1 MLDYSK
7 EKESMGEQVDP
18 FDLTKK
24 QEADLQRIRQ
34 FRLIDDVFMNKVFE
48 DKSCVEL
55 LLQIILD
62 RTDLHVESVNL
73 QHGISN
79 LQGRAV
85 RLDILAVDDS
95 GKIYNIEVQKNDH
108 GAQAKRARYNSSLL
122 DANITEAG
130 NQYENLKETYVIFI
144 TENDVL
150 GENIPIY
157 HVDRIVRETGKMFN
171 DQSHIIYVNSQ
182 IKDETALGKLMH
194 DFTCT
199 NAKDMYYEVLA
210 DRVHYFKED
219 EKGVAIMCKAMEDMR
234 NEAAREAEKMKA
246 IRMARLMIEDGKL
259 NYEDIAMYTELTLE
273 EVEKIALEKKS
284 A

>member
-1 MLDYSK
+1 MNEEERFDF
-7 EKESMGEQVDP
+7 EQ
-18 FDLTKK
+18 KH
-24 QEADLQRIRQ
+24 EEDLQRLRG
-34 FRLIDDVFMNKVFE
+34 FRLLDDDFMSKVFE
-48 DKSCVEL
+48 DKNCVEF
-55 LLQIILD
+55 LLQIILKRD
-62 RTDLHVESVNL
+62 DLKVTSVSSQYVIKTYKGVL
-73 QHGISN
+73 FVWIFSQWIDKI
-79 LQGRAV
+79 RCI
-85 RLDILAVDDS
+85 ILKIQRDD
-95 GKIYNIEVQKNDH
+95 K
-108 GAQAKRARYNSSLL
+108 GAGVKRARYNSSLI
-122 DANITEAG
+122 DANVTEPG
-130 NQYENLKETYVIFI
+130 EQYQNLNETYVVFI

>member
-1 MLDYSK
+1 MKKLNLTDKRKSDYFYSEAIK
-7 EKESMGEQVDP
+7 TLRTNIQLSGQSIKTILITSCFPNEGKSDVVLSLAQELGSIGSLIDANVTEPGEQY
-18 FDLTKK
+18 
-24 QEADLQRIRQ
+24 Q
-34 FRLIDDVFMNKVFE
+34 
-48 DKSCVEL
+48 
-55 LLQIILD
+55 
-62 RTDLHVESVNL
+62 NL
-73 QHGISN
+73 N
-79 LQGRAV
+79 
-85 RLDILAVDDS
+85 
-95 GKIYNIEVQKNDH
+95 
-108 GAQAKRARYNSSLL
+108 
-122 DANITEAG
+122 
-130 NQYENLKETYVIFI
+130 ETYVVFI

>member
-1 MLDYSK
+1 MDRQN
-7 EKESMGEQVDP
+7 QV
-18 FDLTKK
+18 
-24 QEADLQRIRQ
+24 
-34 FRLIDDVFMNKVFE
+34 
-48 DKSCVEL
+48 
-55 LLQIILD
+55 
-62 RTDLHVESVNL
+62 
-73 QHGISN
+73 
-79 LQGRAV
+79 
-85 RLDILAVDDS
+85 
-95 GKIYNIEVQKNDH
+95 YNIEIQRDDK
-108 GAQAKRARYNSSLL
+108 GAGVKRARYNSSLI
-122 DANITEAG
+122 DANVTEPG
-130 NQYENLKETYVIFI
+130 EQYQNLNETYVVFI

-234 NEAAREAEKMKA
+234 NEADKRSRKNE
-246 IRMARLMIEDGKL
+246 RQFRVARLMIEDGKL

-273 EVEKIALEKKS
+273 EVEKIALERKVHNKRHKTNVCFCGTTMHPRLRRS
-284 A
+284 SKES

>member
-1 MLDYSK
+1 MLPMNEEERFDF
-7 EKESMGEQVDP
+7 EQ
-18 FDLTKK
+18 KH
-24 QEADLQRIRQ
+24 EEDLQRLRG
-34 FRLIDDVFMNKVFE
+34 FRLLDDDFMSKVFE
-48 DKSCVEL
+48 DKNCVEF
-55 LLQIILD
+55 LLQIILKRD
-62 RTDLHVESVNL
+62 DLKVTSVSS
-73 QHGISN
+73 QYVIKN
-79 LQGRAV
+79 LQGRSV
-85 RLDILAVDDS
+85 RLDILAVDRQNQV
-95 GKIYNIEVQKNDH
+95 YNIEIQRDDK
-108 GAQAKRARYNSSLL
+108 GAGVKRARYNSSLI
-122 DANITEAG
+122 DANVTEPG
-130 NQYENLKETYVIFI
+130 EQYQNLNETYVVFI

-182 IKDETALGKLMH
+182 IKDETALGK
-194 DFTCT
+194 
-199 NAKDMYYEVLA
+199 
-210 DRVHYFKED
+210 HYFKED

>member
-1 MLDYSK
+1 MNEEERFDF
-7 EKESMGEQVDP
+7 EQ
-18 FDLTKK
+18 KH
-24 QEADLQRIRQ
+24 EEDLQRLRG
-34 FRLIDDVFMNKVFE
+34 FRLLDDDFMSKVFE
-48 DKSCVEL
+48 DKNCVEF
-55 LLQIILD
+55 LLQIILKRD
-62 RTDLHVESVNL
+62 DLKVTSVSS
-73 QHGISN
+73 QYVIKN
-79 LQGRAV
+79 LQGRSV
-85 RLDILAVDDS
+85 RLDILAVDRQNQV
-95 GKIYNIEVQKNDH
+95 YNIEIQRD
-108 GAQAKRARYNSSLL
+108 
-122 DANITEAG
+122 
-130 NQYENLKETYVIFI
+130 
-144 TENDVL
+144 
-150 GENIPIY
+150 
-157 HVDRIVRETGKMFN
+157 
-171 DQSHIIYVNSQ
+171 
-182 IKDETALGKLMH
+182 